1 MISGDELQN
10 IVFPNL
16 LVTAR
21 HRQSSLGS
29 KRFLFHQ
36 LRQMPYSYKHNI
48 RNPSKTILQIQNI
61 FPQKYKFKKKEKKKN
76 NLFVLSN
83 IRGNE
88 NASKI
93 KVSKPYTVLNAP
105 LPNISLNCYKKYQTW
120 YSLVKSLSYS
130 NHGPNNINVQVTNN
144 PMNPIAT

>member
-21 HRQSSLGS
+21 HRRSSLGS

-61 FPQKYKFKKKEKKKN
+61 FPQKYKFKKKEKKRLMIQSEIHVDIELN
-76 NLFVLSN
+76 FVNL
-83 IRGNE
+83 
-88 NASKI
+88 K
-93 KVSKPYTVLNAP
+93 LNFT
-105 LPNISLNCYKKYQTW
+105 I
-120 YSLVKSLSYS
+120 
-130 NHGPNNINVQVTNN
+130 
-144 PMNPIAT
+144 M

>member
-61 FPQKYKFKKKEKKKN
+61 FPQKYKFKKKEKKKTIF
-76 NLFVLSN
+76 LFFQILEETKTQA
-83 IRGNE
+83 R
-88 NASKI
+88 
-93 KVSKPYTVLNAP
+93 L
-105 LPNISLNCYKKYQTW
+105 
-120 YSLVKSLSYS
+120 KSQ
-130 NHGPNNINVQVTNN
+130 NHTQS
-144 PMNPIAT
+144 